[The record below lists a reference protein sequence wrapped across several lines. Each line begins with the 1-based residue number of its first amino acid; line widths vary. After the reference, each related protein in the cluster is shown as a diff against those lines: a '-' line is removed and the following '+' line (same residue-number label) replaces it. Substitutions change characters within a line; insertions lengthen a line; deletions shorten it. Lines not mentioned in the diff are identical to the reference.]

1 MTTLKD
7 AMQTVM
13 DAVVNTGMEINFGAD
28 GVQIHWNGV
37 NQLDC
42 NAEDAAKVVPHIKAL
57 EKLGM
62 KDC

>member
-1 MTTLKD
+1 L
-7 AMQTVM
+7 
-13 DAVVNTGMEINFGAD
+13 EINFGAD

-37 NQLDC
+37 NQLAC